1 MARKSAREAAA
12 GKRLANIRSRF
23 RTASRQG
30 GGPRRRRPRIYFGL
44 LGFSVLIGVSIG
56 MVITEPQAAAEAAML
71 SGQARVVD
79 GDTID
84 LSGTRV
90 RFWGID
96 APESGQVCTDAR
108 GLEYACGSVSSRS
121 LTEFIAGRPVDCR
134 ERGVDRY
141 GRVIGRCAVSGEDI
155 GAWMVRNGQA
165 LDYTRYSRGRYLAD
179 ELRAR
184 SAKAGVWGGVFDKPE
199 EWRRGARRA
208 RVELTN
214 ARLPAGGSLVLAERP
229 FP

>member
-23 RTASRQG
+23 RAASRRG
-30 GGPRRRRPRIYFGL
+30 GGHRRRRPRVYFGL
-44 LGFSVLIGVSIG
+44 LGFAVLIGASIG
-56 MVITEPQAAAEAAML
+56 VVITDPRAAAEAAML
-71 SGQARVVD
+71 SGQARIVD

-84 LSGTRV
+84 VGGTRV
-90 RFWGID
+90 RFWGVD
-96 APESGQVCTDAR
+96 APESDQVCMDAR

-121 LTEFIAGRPVDCR
+121 LADLIAGRPVDCH

-141 GRVIGRCAVSGEDI
+141 GRVIGRCAVNGEDI
-155 GAWMVRNGQA
+155 GGWMVRNGQA

-184 SAKAGVWGGVFDKPE
+184 SAKAGVWGGAFDKPE
-199 EWRRGARRA
+199 DWRHGARRA
-208 RVELTN
+208 
-214 ARLPAGGSLVLAERP
+214 ASS
-229 FP
+229 